1 MQPLADIA
9 AISLD
14 LDDTLW
20 PFTPAVLR
28 AEQTLHDW
36 LLAQAPRT
44 SALLTSPQVL
54 GELRMRF
61 QAERPD
67 LSHNLR
73 ELRLGSI
80 RLALTLSNEAPL
92 LAEAAYEVFFA
103 ARQRVDF
110 FEDAFPAL
118 AWLSAR
124 FPLVALSNGNA
135 SLKVTGGHH
144 FFRAALNPESA
155 GCAKPDAAIF
165 HAAAEAAGCRPAQ
178 MLHVGDDA
186 DLDVVGAIAAGCQA
200 AWLVR
205 SDDAAAAQWARGS
218 RAPHLVVRDL
228 YALCRAI
235 DPACPAARA
244 MPMATTAVASVL

>member
-1 MQPLADIA
+1 MHPLASIA

-20 PFTPAVLR
+20 PFGPAVVR

-44 SALLTSPQVL
+44 SGLLTSPQVL
-54 GELRMRF
+54 GELRTRF
-61 QAERPD
+61 EASRPD
-67 LSHNLR
+67 LSHSLNLR

-80 RLALTLSNEAPL
+80 RLALELSGEDPL
-92 LAEAAYEVFFA
+92 LAQTAYDVFFA

-118 AWLSAR
+118 EWLSAR
-124 FPLVALSNGNA
+124 FPLVAVSNGNA
-135 SLKVTGGHH
+135 SLQVTGGHH
-144 FFRAALNPESA
+144 FFCAALNPESA

-165 HAAAEAAGCRPAQ
+165 HAAAQAAGCHPAR

-186 DLDVVGAIAAGCQA
+186 DLDVAGAIAAGLQA

-205 SDDAAAAQWARGS
+205 SDDASAARWARS
-218 RAPHLVVRDL
+218 SQAPHLVVRDL

-235 DPACPAARA
+235 DPSCPVARA
-244 MPMATTAVASVL
+244 MPAAAA

>member
-1 MQPLADIA
+1 MQSLADIA

-20 PFTPAVLR
+20 PFGPAVVR

-44 SALLTSPQVL
+44 SGLLTSPQVL
-54 GELRMRF
+54 GALRTRF
-61 QAERPD
+61 EAQRPD

-80 RLALTLSNEAPL
+80 RMALELSGEDPR
-92 LAEAAYEVFFA
+92 LAEAVYEVFFA

-118 AWLSAR
+118 EWLSAR
-124 FPLVALSNGNA
+124 FPLIAVSNGNA
-135 SLKVTGGHH
+135 SLHVTGGHH

-155 GCAKPDAAIF
+155 GCAKPESAIF

-186 DLDVVGAIAAGCQA
+186 DLDVVGAIAAGFQA

-205 SDDAAAAQWARGS
+205 SGDAAAARWTRSSQ
-218 RAPHLVVRDL
+218 APHLVVSDL

-235 DPACPAARA
+235 DPSCPMALA
-244 MPMATTAVASVL
+244 MPTAVAI

>member
-44 SALLTSPQVL
+44 SQLLTSPQVL
-54 GELRMRF
+54 GDLRVQF
-61 QAERPD
+61 AADRPD
-67 LSHNLR
+67 LSHSLR

-80 RLALTLSNEAPL
+80 RLALERSGEDAA

-118 AWLSAR
+118 EWLSAR

-135 SLKVTGGHH
+135 SLHVTGGAH
-144 FFRAALNPESA
+144 FFKAALNPESA
-155 GCAKPDAAIF
+155 GCAKPSAEIF
-165 HAAAEAAGCRPAQ
+165 RAAAAAVGCRPAQ

-186 DLDVVGAIAAGCQA
+186 DLDVVGAIAAGFQA

-205 SDDAAAAQWARGS
+205 GDDATAARWSRGS
-218 RAPHLVVRDL
+218 QAPHLVVRDL

-235 DPACPAARA
+235 DPSCPVARA
-244 MPMATTAVASVL
+244 MPAAVAAV

>member
-1 MQPLADIA
+1 MQQPLANLA

-20 PFTPAVLR
+20 PFTPAVIR

-44 SALLTSPQVL
+44 SGLLTSPQVL
-54 GELRMRF
+54 GELRVRF
-61 QAERPD
+61 QAQRPD
-67 LSHNLR
+67 LSHSLR

-80 RLALTLSNEAPL
+80 RMLLELSDEDPQ
-92 LAEAAYEVFFA
+92 LAEAAYDVFFA

-110 FEDAFPAL
+110 FDDAFPAL
-118 AWLSAR
+118 EWLSAR
-124 FPLVALSNGNA
+124 FPLVAVSNGNA
-135 SLKVTGGHH
+135 SLQVTGGHH
-144 FFRAALNPESA
+144 FFHAALNPETA

-165 HAAAEAAGCRPAQ
+165 HAAAELAGCRPER

-186 DLDVVGAIAAGCQA
+186 DLDVVGAIAAGFQA
-200 AWLVR
+200 AWVVR
-205 SDDAAAAQWARGS
+205 SDDAAAARWARS
-218 RAPHLVVRDL
+218 SPAPHVIVRDL

-235 DPACPAARA
+235 DPTCPVARA
-244 MPMATTAVASVL
+244 MPAALAI

>member
-1 MQPLADIA
+1 MHSLASIA

-20 PFTPAVLR
+20 AFGPAVIR

-36 LLAQAPRT
+36 LLQQAPRT
-44 SALLTSPQVL
+44 AAVLTSPQVL
-54 GELRMRF
+54 GELRARF
-61 QAERPD
+61 QASRPD
-67 LSHNLR
+67 LAHNLR

-80 RLALTLSNEAPL
+80 RMALELADEDTA
-92 LAEAAYEVFFA
+92 LAQAAYDVFFA

-118 AWLSAR
+118 EWLSRR
-124 FPLVALSNGNA
+124 FPLVAVSNGNA
-135 SLKVTGGHH
+135 SLRVTGGHH
-144 FFRAALNPESA
+144 FFQAALNPESA

-165 HAAAEAAGCRPAQ
+165 HAAVQAAGCRPEQ

-186 DLDVVGAIAAGCQA
+186 DLDVVGALAAGLQA
-200 AWLVR
+200 AWVVR
-205 SDDAAAAQWARGS
+205 DAAADAARWARSGQ
-218 RAPHLVVRDL
+218 APHLIVRDL

-235 DPACPAARA
+235 DPNCPVARA
-244 MPMATTAVASVL
+244 MPARTAH

>member
-1 MQPLADIA
+1 MTSFASIA

-20 PFTPAVLR
+20 PFGPAVIR
-28 AEQTLHDW
+28 AEQTLHEW

-44 SALLTSPQVL
+44 STLLSSPQVL
-54 GELRMRF
+54 GALRTKF
-61 QAERPD
+61 EASRPD

-80 RLALTLSNEAPL
+80 RMALEMSEEDPA
-92 LAEAAYEVFFA
+92 LAEAAYDAFFA

-118 AWLSAR
+118 EWLSAR
-124 FPLVALSNGNA
+124 YPLVALSNGNA

-144 FFRAALNPESA
+144 FFKAALNPEST
-155 GCAKPDAAIF
+155 GLAKPDAAIF
-165 HAAAEAAGCRPAQ
+165 RAAADAVGCRPEQ

-186 DLDVVGAIAAGCQA
+186 DLDIVGALAAGCHA

-205 SDDAAAAQWARGS
+205 GDSVGGVDTAPAWTRGGS
-218 RAPHLVVRDL
+218 APHLVVRDL

-235 DPACPAARA
+235 DPACPVAKQMPAAA
-244 MPMATTAVASVL
+244 FA

>member
-1 MQPLADIA
+1 MHQLSSIS

-20 PFTPAVLR
+20 AFGPAVVR

-44 SALLTSPQVL
+44 SGLLTSPQVL
-54 GELRMRF
+54 GELRTRF
-61 QAERPD
+61 EATRPD

-80 RLALTLSNEAPL
+80 RMALELSGEDPL
-92 LAEAAYEVFFA
+92 LAQAAYDVFFA

-118 AWLSAR
+118 QWLSER
-124 FPLVALSNGNA
+124 FPLVAVSNGNA

-155 GCAKPDAAIF
+155 GFAKPDAAMF
-165 HAAAEAAGCRPAQ
+165 HAAAQAVGCRPEQ

-186 DLDVVGAIAAGCQA
+186 DLDVVGALAAGAQA
-200 AWLVR
+200 AWVVR
-205 SDDAAAAQWARGS
+205 SDNAEAAQWARNS
-218 RAPHLVVRDL
+218 PAPHLIVRDL

-235 DPACPAARA
+235 DPSCPAARA
-244 MPMATTAVASVL
+244 MPARPLQ

>member
-1 MQPLADIA
+1 MQSLAHIA

-20 PFTPAVLR
+20 PFGPAVLR

-44 SALLTSPQVL
+44 SSLLTSPQVL
-54 GELRMRF
+54 GELRVRF

-67 LSHNLR
+67 LAHSLR

-80 RLALTLSNEAPL
+80 RLALELSGEDPS
-92 LAEAAYEVFFA
+92 LAEAAYDVFFA

-118 AWLSAR
+118 EWLSAR

-135 SLKVTGGHH
+135 SLQVTGGHH
-144 FFRAALNPESA
+144 FFQAALNPESA

-165 HAAAEAAGCRPAQ
+165 HAAAQAAGCEPAQ

-186 DLDVVGAIAAGCQA
+186 DLDVVGAIAAGMQA

-205 SDDAAAAQWARGS
+205 SDDAVAARWS
-218 RAPHLVVRDL
+218 RSSQAPHLVVRDL
-228 YALCRAI
+228 YALCQAI
-235 DPACPAARA
+235 DPSCPVARA
-244 MPMATTAVASVL
+244 MPAAR

>member
-1 MQPLADIA
+1 MRPLASLS

-20 PFTPAVLR
+20 PFLPAVLR

-44 SALLTSPQVL
+44 AGLLTSPQVL
-54 GELRMRF
+54 GTLRQRF
-61 QAERPD
+61 EATRPD
-67 LSHNLR
+67 LAHDLR
-73 ELRLGSI
+73 ALRLGSI
-80 RLALTLSNEAPL
+80 RLALELSDENPE
-92 LAEAAYEVFFA
+92 LAQTAYDVFFA

-118 AWLSAR
+118 EWLSAR
-124 FPLVALSNGNA
+124 FPLVAISNGNA
-135 SLKVTGGHH
+135 NLEVTGGHH
-144 FFRAALNPESA
+144 FFRAAFNPERA

-165 HAAAEAAGCRPAQ
+165 HAAAEAAGCRPEQ

-186 DLDVVGAIAAGCQA
+186 DLDVVGALAAGCQA
-200 AWLVR
+200 AWVVR
-205 SDDAAAAQWARGS
+205 DGEEASARWS
-218 RAPHLVVRDL
+218 RGGDAPHLIVRDL

-235 DPACPAARA
+235 DPSCPVAQA
-244 MPMATTAVASVL
+244 MPMADAR